1 MQIDRQIAFIG
12 SGNMASALIH
22 GLIAS
27 HTSRPEQII
36 ASDVRSETLG
46 ALSSKHGVAT
56 TQNNAQACSADVV
69 VLSVKPQVLPALLT
83 EITPHVKQSTLVIS
97 IAAGVPLALIE
108 SQLVGRR
115 AVRAMPNTP
124 ALVRA
129 GATAIAPGQH
139 ASTDDLALARSLF
152 ESVGVVVETPESL
165 LDAVTALSGSGPA
178 YVFYLAEA
186 LIDAGEA
193 VGLPKQ
199 VASELALQTVYGAA
213 KLLHEGG
220 EAPAELRRKVTSPGG
235 TTQAGVSK
243 LDELDVKSAF
253 RACVIAARDRG
264 QELGTEALARLIKR
278 QEQ

>member
-1 MQIDRQIAFIG
+1 MQIDRRIAFIG

-27 HTSRPEQII
+27 QTSRPEQII
-36 ASDVRSETLG
+36 ASDVRSETLA
-46 ALSSKHGVAT
+46 ALSSAHGVAT
-56 TQNNAQACSADVV
+56 TQDNAQACSADVV
-69 VLSVKPQVLPALLT
+69 VLSVKPQVMPALLA
-83 EITPHVKQSTLVIS
+83 EIAPHLKPSTLVIS

-108 SQLVGRR
+108 SQLIGRR
-115 AVRAMPNTP
+115 VVRAMPNTP
-124 ALVRA
+124 ALVAA

-139 ASTDDLALARSLF
+139 AGPPDLALARSIF

-186 LIDAGEA
+186 LVEAGEA

-199 VASELALQTVYGAA
+199 IASELALQTVYGAA
-213 KLLHEGG
+213 KLLRESS

-243 LDELDVKSAF
+243 LDELGAKAAF

-264 QELGTEALARLIKR
+264 QELGKEAVAKLGKP
-278 QEQ
+278 